1 MEENILN
8 RLQAERDFLSGVDAR
23 LADIILENP
32 KKFISYSMAEL
43 SEISE
48 VSQGS
53 IVNFSRKINN
63 SGFADLKMKI
73 AQGLMAY
80 KPKTFNNASDS
91 DGVKDVMKKSLEDMS
106 FYFEETIKINSEETL
121 KNAAELILKAKKIQ
135 IYGLFQSGLVAKD
148 FYYQLLK
155 LGLPA
160 MYTDDPC
167 TCRVLAT
174 TLDKEC
180 LVIAISS
187 TGETD
192 DLIKVLK
199 IAKENGCPVL
209 VITRNPKSPVAVLG
223 DELITIS
230 VRGKSVSSI
239 DEEIRLT
246 ELFTIDCLCSY
257 IRNKTSEHGE
267 ERFFKLKDILNL
279 NSIRD

>member
-8 RLQAERDFLSGVDAR
+8 KLQAERDFLSGVDAR
-23 LADIILENP
+23 LADVILENP

-73 AQGLMAY
+73 AQGLQSY
-80 KPKTFNNASDS
+80 NPKKFNNALDS

-160 MYTDDPC
+160 IYTDDPF

-180 LVIAISS
+180 LTIAVSS
-187 TGETD
+187 TGKTKE
-192 DLIKVLK
+192 LLNVIK
-199 IAKENGCPVL
+199 IAKEKNCPVL
-209 VITRNPKSPVAVLG
+209 VITRNPKSPIALLG
-223 DELITIS
+223 DELITIAAG
-230 VRGKSVSSI
+230 GKSVSSI

-246 ELFTIDCLCSY
+246 ELFIIDCLCSY
-257 IRNKTSEHGE
+257 IRNKTKEHGE
-267 ERFFKLKDILNL
+267 EQFFKLKDILSLHN
-279 NSIRD
+279 IED